1 MTHMSSMSDAAS
13 GVQSALRTS
22 WILED
27 VYQLSDDGNAPDTIS
42 ATVKSNSP
50 STYATE
56 YSPHTRAWSSELG
69 ALPDR
74 SARGAVA
81 PNSAMHLDT
90 NRLIEK
96 RSIPL
101 FGALFFREMR
111 VHFNFFSATGVSPFG
126 KKTAQNQKL
135 KKVKVHQEEKNEAT

>member
-1 MTHMSSMSDAAS
+1 MSDYS
-13 GVQSALRTS
+13 QDNWHREF
-22 WILED
+22 ILSYD
-27 VYQLSDDGNAPDTIS
+27 DDGNTPDTIS

-56 YSPHTRAWSSELG
+56 YSPHTRAWSSEVG

-101 FGALFFREMR
+101 FGALFFRERR

-126 KKTAQNQKL
+126 KKPAQNQKL